1 MGDFLNLVY
10 DDIDVTKVQITNYMD
25 AYAQLEN
32 YKVFHINDIHEDDGE
47 KYYYFFEYRY
57 YLTSYI
63 VNEKK
68 LPFTEMVLILLREES
83 ILNIL
88 QIWLLKISLI

>member
-10 DDIDVTKVQITNYMD
+10 DDIDVTKNQVTNYMD

-32 YKVFHINDIHEDDGE
+32 YKVFHINDIHKDDGK

-63 VNEKK
+63 VNQKNYH
-68 LPFTEMVLILLREES
+68 LVIRF
-83 ILNIL
+83 
-88 QIWLLKISLI
+88 